1 MKRFSITMFGII
13 LSATAQATALEEIDP
28 VVECELYMSLYDMV
42 SEVTDTTVSNDNVA
56 HRALMTAVLTLSTSL
71 QQDDPDT
78 PVENIMAKVM
88 SAVTDSVAGESVIQ
102 CHEY

>member
-13 LSATAQATALEEIDP
+13 LSATAQATTLEEIDP
-28 VVECELYMSLYDMV
+28 VAECELYMSLYDMV
-42 SEVTDTTVSNDNVA
+42 GEMTGVSVSNDNPT

-71 QQDDPDT
+71 QQDDLDT
-78 PVENIMAKVM
+78 PVENILAKVK
-88 SAVTDSVAGESVIQ
+88 STVADSVAGESVIQ